1 MRYFSGFGFQHEQ
14 LLFKDMLDR
23 SEYSVAGFS
32 YGAQRALEF
41 ALHAIEEGKRVQKLQ
56 LISPAYFN
64 EMPKDVK
71 HKQLV
76 TFAKNQDAYM
86 HFFYK
91 KACYPASIDCSR
103 FYAKA
108 SLGDLK
114 RLLLYE
120 WCKEDLQ
127 KIVESGVIVE
137 VYVGELDKIIDP
149 RKVEEFFKPYAQI
162 YFIKG
167 VGHILKGSDG

>member
-1 MRYFSGFGFQHEQ
+1 MRYFSGFGFQNEQ

-23 SEYSVAGFS
+23 SEFSVAGFS
-32 YGAQRALEF
+32 YGAQKAIEF
-41 ALHAIEEGKRVQKLQ
+41 ALQAIEEGKRVQKLQ

-76 TFAKNQDAYM
+76 TFAKNQNAYM

-120 WCKEDLQ
+120 WRKEDLQ
-127 KIVESGVIVE
+127 KVTKSGTTVE
-137 VYVGELDKIIDP
+137 VYLGELDKIIDP
-149 RKVEEFFKPYAQI
+149 KKAKEFFRPYAQI
-162 YFIKG
+162 FLIKG
-167 VGHILKGSDG
+167 VGHILRGSDG